1 MFNETSPILTFKFMN
16 RKYTTNDRW
25 VMFIC
30 GIIFAVIVLVLCGTI
45 MLTKYFLDKNKLHH
59 NATLIFDNISSTDS
73 QTNLNALLIFGI
85 VSSIIALLITIMLII
100 LFVWACI
107 NNNEKIGEI
116 NYYSHHDLYGSLP
129 QNNFNDNTYH

>member
-16 RKYTTNDRW
+16 RKYSTNDRW

-59 NATLIFDNISSTDS
+59 NATLLFDNNQPS
-73 QTNLNALLIFGI
+73 NAYLI
-85 VSSIIALLITIMLII
+85 VSIIVTILVSIMLAII
-100 LFVWACI
+100 IIICI
-107 NNNEKIGEI
+107 YSCVKNNEKTDEI